1 MRVGGGWLA
10 VSILGKGGL
19 EQLLRGRL
27 GRTGRGSAL
36 RTGCW
41 GGGLGGYGTLR
52 KRELS
57 GFLPSQWRLPG
68 SWGAGGRLS
77 LLPQAPGVRE
87 QPSVTI
93 WLPFGDPLAVLS
105 TASAYQQRE
114 GLVWLGVSVNNISL
128 SPTDWEWESEL
139 SGAEAQLLWP

>member
-1 MRVGGGWLA
+1 M
-10 VSILGKGGL
+10 
-19 EQLLRGRL
+19 
-27 GRTGRGSAL
+27 
-36 RTGCW
+36 
-41 GGGLGGYGTLR
+41 
-52 KRELS
+52 
-57 GFLPSQWRLPG
+57 
-68 SWGAGGRLS
+68 
-77 LLPQAPGVRE
+77 PQAPGVRE